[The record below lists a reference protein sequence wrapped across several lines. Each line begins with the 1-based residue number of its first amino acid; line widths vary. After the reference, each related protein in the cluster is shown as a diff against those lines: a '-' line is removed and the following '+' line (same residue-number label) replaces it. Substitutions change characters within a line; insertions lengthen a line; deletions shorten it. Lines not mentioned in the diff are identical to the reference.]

1 MEPAT
6 ASATRL
12 PAPPVPQTVVD
23 LINQRK
29 SLRTRTL
36 NDDVED
42 IHLRLWQE
50 DEYRRYFQPIWRE
63 ETIEGSFI
71 DDDACVAQMV
81 RKYAREHN
89 VPIAKNANLASIRHS
104 LQVVARRYG
113 LSRKERQRLV
123 GGEHVESSNGDD
135 E

>member
-1 MEPAT
+1 MAEHQQRMA
-6 ASATRL
+6 
-12 PAPPVPQTVVD
+12 APPVPETVVD
-23 LINQRK
+23 LINQRRTM
-29 SLRTRTL
+29 RTRTI
-36 NDDVED
+36 NDDVEE
-42 IHLRLWQE
+42 IHLRLWE
-50 DEYRRYFQPIWRE
+50 ELDYRRYFVPIWRE

-104 LQVVARRYG
+104 LQVVSRRYG
-113 LSRKERQRLV
+113 LSRKERQRIV
-123 GGEHVESSNGDD
+123 GGERVESNGEDA

>member
-1 MEPAT
+1 MA
-6 ASATRL
+6 
-12 PAPPVPQTVVD
+12 APPVPETVVD
-23 LINQRK
+23 LINQRRTM
-29 SLRTRTL
+29 RTRTI
-36 NDDVED
+36 NDDVEE
-42 IHLRLWQE
+42 IHLRLWE
-50 DEYRRYFQPIWRE
+50 ELDYRRYFVPIWRE

-104 LQVVARRYG
+104 LQVVSRRYG
-113 LSRKERQRLV
+113 LSRKERQRIV
-123 GGEHVESSNGDD
+123 GGERVESNGEDA